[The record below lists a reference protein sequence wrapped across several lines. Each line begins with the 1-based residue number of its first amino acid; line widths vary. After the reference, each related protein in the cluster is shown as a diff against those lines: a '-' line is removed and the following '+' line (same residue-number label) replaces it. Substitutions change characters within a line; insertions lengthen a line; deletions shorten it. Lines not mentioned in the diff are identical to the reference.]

1 MNKIKR
7 KQEWKWLEFVK
18 WNNRPRI
25 IAVQVQV
32 PIFSELKSEL
42 QMSVVPRNMLL
53 FIVAVHALLELI
65 KARFFASKQITN
77 V

>member
-1 MNKIKR
+1 MEVAGIR
-7 KQEWKWLEFVK
+7 EMEH
-18 WNNRPRI
+18 RPLT
-25 IAVQVQV
+25 IAVQLQV
-32 PIFSELKSEL
+32 PIFSELKSDL
-42 QMSVVPRNMLL
+42 QVSVVFGNMLL